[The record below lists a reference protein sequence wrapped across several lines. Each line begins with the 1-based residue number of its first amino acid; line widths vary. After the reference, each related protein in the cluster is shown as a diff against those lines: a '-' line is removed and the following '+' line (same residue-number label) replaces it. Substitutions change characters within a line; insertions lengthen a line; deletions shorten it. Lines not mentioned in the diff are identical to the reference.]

1 MKTMTPHNAPL
12 HTLSLLELDNRIN
25 GLVMAFQ
32 GKPKTKLYEDQFT
45 KLSEE
50 IRKRI

>member
-1 MKTMTPHNAPL
+1 MTPQNAPL
-12 HTLSLLELDNRIN
+12 HTLSLQELDNHIN

-32 GKPKTKLYEDQFT
+32 GKPKTKSYEDQFN